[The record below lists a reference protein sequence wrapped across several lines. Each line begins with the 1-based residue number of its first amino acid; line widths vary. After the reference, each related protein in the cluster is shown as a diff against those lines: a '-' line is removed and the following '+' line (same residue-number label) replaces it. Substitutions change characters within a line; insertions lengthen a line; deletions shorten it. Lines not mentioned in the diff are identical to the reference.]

1 MPDFVLLEKHGAVAT
16 LTFNRPEVRNAID
29 QESIGMIHAALLDV
43 ERDPA
48 LRVLVVTGA
57 GDHFIA
63 GGDVN
68 FFKRS
73 LEWSPEERRARFA
86 DVVRRIHPV
95 ITTLRRLPQPVIASV
110 RGAAAGWGVSLVLA
124 CDLAIAAD
132 NARFSMGYT
141 AVGACPEGSGSYFLP
156 RAVGLKKAMQLALF
170 SERIDAHRAEA
181 LGIVNRV
188 VPLKELNSAT
198 AEWAERLAGGPGIAI
213 AATKRL
219 LEASLSNPLDAQL
232 EDEALAFGECA
243 ASQDFG
249 EGTRAFLERRKPKF
263 RSH

>member
-110 RGAAAGWGVSLVLA
+110 RGAAAGWG
-124 CDLAIAAD
+124 AAK
-132 NARFSMGYT
+132 NICRR
-141 AVGACPEGSGSYFLP
+141 GAWPLP
-156 RAVGLKKAMQLALF
+156 A
-170 SERIDAHRAEA
+170 
-181 LGIVNRV
+181 
-188 VPLKELNSAT
+188 
-198 AEWAERLAGGPGIAI
+198 
-213 AATKRL
+213 
-219 LEASLSNPLDAQL
+219 
-232 EDEALAFGECA
+232 
-243 ASQDFG
+243 
-249 EGTRAFLERRKPKF
+249 
-263 RSH
+263 